1 MFIDGH
7 LMRIP
12 PPHSG
17 DQLFASWHSILIFSR
32 PSAANTPRGHEEGEL
47 IFGKVV
53 LRLAQGVCFDSIV
66 GDLLQVSENLAVIAK
81 SQIAQVVSVIAAEHS
96 VDHSLA
102 ILGCHSGSGV
112 LDIDDPSSF

>member
-1 MFIDGH
+1 
-7 LMRIP
+7 MRLNLASIVTQNNESQLGKQFSPSASCISQIHRNIP
-12 PPHSG
+12 SKP
-17 DQLFASWHSILIFSR
+17 R
-32 PSAANTPRGHEEGEL
+32 PSNVVDNF
-47 IFGKVV
+47 IV